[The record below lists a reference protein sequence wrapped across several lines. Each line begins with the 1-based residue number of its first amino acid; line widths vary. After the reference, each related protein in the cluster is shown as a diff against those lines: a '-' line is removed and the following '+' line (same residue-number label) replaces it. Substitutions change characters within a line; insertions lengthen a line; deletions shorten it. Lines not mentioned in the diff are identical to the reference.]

1 MSAEELRTARANAPP
16 PSTPLAIAKHKDPN
30 SPESKKEL
38 ALNNGPIHYLTY
50 ENATRLGLSAGEN
63 VLTALMDIF
72 NLTRDVSGGIT
83 HGRTGVIYPQRFLE
97 IFKMENESFRTAQH
111 QDAHEFFGLV
121 LNSVIRWFE
130 ENEGVAGSW
139 TPRQHEGQQQ
149 LLMAN
154 DDLSNV
160 EEHNHD
166 EGDGTQK
173 INGKANGGITQ
184 GIQDAIASAGS
195 ALGLTNSNNSMRLS
209 AVETLKSIFEGVLT
223 SETRCLTCE
232 LTSRRD
238 ETFLD
243 LSIDLSEHSSVT
255 SCLLSFS
262 AEEMLCE
269 RNKFHCDNCGGL
281 QEAEKRMKIRK
292 LPKVLTL
299 HLKRFRYTDDM
310 SRLLKVGARVTYP
323 YTLRLFNTLPEGE
336 TEGSDRLYE
345 LYAVVVHVG
354 GNAYQGHYVSV
365 IKTKEWGWLLF
376 DDEMV
381 ERVDK
386 SYVRNFFGD
395 KPGSATAYVLF
406 YQETTEEDVRR
417 EQEAE
422 GLEEVQ
428 LATKEAD
435 VSAGHVYTNGTMPG
449 GVLEQQLKEAGLV
462 RSPSLP
468 VKAHDDGLPNLDHA
482 ATSPLF
488 NTGTFSSAAPA
499 SVTSDGHSTFSKS
512 PSKSTSTSVSKA
524 TKEYKEKIRREEK
537 ERKAAAKE
545 LERKQMKANDEER
558 KEKYRTR
565 KEHEKQRR
573 DEEKNLEKALR
584 ESMKEDK
591 EKKEREEMEARQME
605 AQGAALLGTSAPASS
620 TAAVGNGNNAAAKEN
635 NFYVGSPSS
644 GSGFSFGSMK
654 LSRNKAGSR
663 SVSGKKSF
671 SGWLGRDKKDTNG
684 RIDEGSVWDDTN
696 TPPAVPEL
704 PNGVDGAR
712 GGMGSR
718 GSRPPM
724 TPKSM
729 TTDGLGG
736 AGSPSS
742 GGGSRFSFGLGKKKS
757 SLLGGNGA

>member
-1 MSAEELRTARANAPP
+1 MSGEELRTARANAPP

-63 VLTALMDIF
+63 VFAALMDIF
-72 NLTRDVSGGIT
+72 NLTLDLSGGIT

-139 TPRQHEGQQQ
+139 TPRQHGGQQQ
-149 LLMAN
+149 VLMAN
-154 DDLSNV
+154 DDVSNV

-166 EGDGTQK
+166 EGDGTEK
-173 INGKANGGITQ
+173 MNGKANGGITQ
-184 GIQDAIASAGS
+184 GIQDAIASAGN
-195 ALGLTNSNNSMRLS
+195 ALGLTNSNTSMRLS

-406 YQETTEEDVRR
+406 YQETTEEDVRL

-435 VSAGHVYTNGTMPG
+435 VAAGHVHTNGTMPG
-449 GVLEQQLKEAGLV
+449 GALEQQLKEAGLV

-468 VKAHDDGLPNLDHA
+468 DKAHDDGLPNLDHA
-482 ATSPLF
+482 STSPLF
-488 NTGTFSSAAPA
+488 NTGTFSSAAPG
-499 SVTSDGHSTFSKS
+499 SVTSDGYSTFSKS
-512 PSKSTSTSVSKA
+512 PSKSTFTSVSKA
-524 TKEYKEKIRREEK
+524 TKEYKEKIKREEK

-545 LERKQMKANDEER
+545 LERQQMKVNDEER
-558 KEKYRTR
+558 KEKYRKR
-565 KEHEKQRR
+565 KEHEKQRK
-573 DEEKNLEKALR
+573 DEGKNLEAALKL
-584 ESMKEDK
+584 SKKEDK
-591 EKKEREEMEARQME
+591 EKKEREEREARQIE
-605 AQGAALLGTSAPASS
+605 AQEAALLGTSAPA
-620 TAAVGNGNNAAAKEN
+620 AIGFGGRNGEKVKEN
-635 NFYVGSPSS
+635 NFHVGSPSS
-644 GSGFSFGSMK
+644 SNFSFGSMK
-654 LSRNKAGSR
+654 LGRNKAGSR

-671 SGWLGRDKKDTNG
+671 SGWLGRDKKDANG

-696 TPPAVPEL
+696 TPPAVPEV
-704 PNGVDGAR
+704 PNGLDGAR
-712 GGMGSR
+712 DGMGSR

-742 GGGSRFSFGLGKKKS
+742 GGGSRFSFGRKKS

>member
-1 MSAEELRTARANAPP
+1 MNGDSNNPTVKGMSAEELRTARLNAPP

-30 SPESKKEL
+30 SPESKKEM
-38 ALNNGPIHYLTY
+38 ALNNGPVLHLTY
-50 ENATRLGLSAGEN
+50 ENASRLGPDQGEN
-63 VLTALMDIF
+63 VFTALMDVF
-72 NLTRDVSGGIT
+72 NTTLKLDGGVT

-97 IFKMENESFRTAQH
+97 IFKMENEMFRSAMH

-130 ENEGVAGSW
+130 ENEG
-139 TPRQHEGQQQ
+139 TPQNHTPVTTKDVEHE
-149 LLMAN
+149 
-154 DDLSNV
+154 
-160 EEHNHD
+160 HD
-166 EGDGTQK
+166 HGDGTK
-173 INGKANGGITQ
+173 MNGNANGGIAQ
-184 GIQDAIASAGS
+184 GIRDALSTAADAIGMSSLAP
-195 ALGLTNSNNSMRLS
+195 SNPQLS

-232 LTSRRD
+232 LTSQRN

-299 HLKRFRYTDDM
+299 HLKRFTYTDDM
-310 SRLLKVGARVTYP
+310 SRLLKVGARVVYP
-323 YTLRLFNTLPEGE
+323 YTLRLFNTLPEA
-336 TEGSDRLYE
+336 EGGGGKDKLYE

-386 SYVRNFFGD
+386 SYVRNFFGE

-406 YQETTEEDVRR
+406 YQETTEEEVRR

-428 LATKEAD
+428 LATAEAG
-435 VSAGHVYTNGTMPG
+435 VSAGQIFVNGTMPG
-449 GVLEQQLKEAGLV
+449 GVLEQQLKEAGLT

-468 VKAHDDGLPNLDHA
+468 VRAVGDDGLPNLDHA

-488 NTGTFSSAAPA
+488 NTGTLSSAAGTAP
-499 SVTSDGHSTFSKS
+499 SVTSDGHSTFSASQSHSKS
-512 PSKSTSTSVSKA
+512 PSKSTSTSVSAA
-524 TKEYKEKIRREEK
+524 TREYKEKIKREEK

-545 LERKQMKANDEER
+545 AERQKLKADDRAR
-558 KEKYRTR
+558 KEMYARQ
-565 KEHEKQRR
+565 KEVERR
-573 DEEKNLEKALR
+573 AADELKAAMQASKESAKRESAIKAMAQAEEQKEQNNKLNEKN
-584 ESMKEDK
+584 S
-591 EKKEREEMEARQME
+591 
-605 AQGAALLGTSAPASS
+605 
-620 TAAVGNGNNAAAKEN
+620 KEN
-635 NFYVGSPSS
+635 FSAGSPSI
-644 GSGFSFGSMK
+644 GGGLFGSMK
-654 LSRNKAGSR
+654 GLSRNRVGSR

-671 SGWLGRDKKDTNG
+671 TGWLGKDKTTLDGK
-684 RIDEGSVWDDTN
+684 IDEGSAWDDTK
-696 TPPAVPEL
+696 TPPAVPDI
-704 PNGVDGAR
+704 PNTEGAR
-712 GGMGSR
+712 DGS
-718 GSRPPM
+718 GSGRPPM
-724 TPKSM
+724 TPKSKTM
-729 TTDGLGG
+729 DGLSGNG
-736 AGSPSS
+736 NGSPSQ
-742 GGGSRFSFGLGKKKS
+742 GGGSRFSFGLGRKKS
-757 SLLGGNGA
+757 SLLGSNGG

>member
-50 ENATRLGLSAGEN
+50 ENASRLGLSHGEN
-63 VLTALMDIF
+63 VFTALMDIF
-72 NLTRDVSGGIT
+72 NTTLDLSGGIT

-130 ENEGVAGSW
+130 ENEGVAETW
-139 TPRQHEGQQQ
+139 TPRQHGGQQQ
-149 LLMAN
+149 VLMSN
-154 DDLSNV
+154 DDLSTA
-160 EEHNHD
+160 EEEQRHD
-166 EGDGTQK
+166 NGDRTEK
-173 INGKANGGITQ
+173 MNGNANGGITQ
-184 GIQDAIASAGS
+184 GIQDAIAAASNAI
-195 ALGLTNSNNSMRLS
+195 GLTNSNNTSNALRLS

-281 QEAEKRMKIRK
+281 QEAEKRMKIKK

-468 VKAHDDGLPNLDHA
+468 VKDIGHDGLPNLDHA

-488 NTGTFSSAAPA
+488 NTGTFSSAAPG

-512 PSKSTSTSVSKA
+512 PSKSISTSVSKA
-524 TKEYKEKIRREEK
+524 TKE
-537 ERKAAAKE
+537 
-545 LERKQMKANDEER
+545 
-558 KEKYRTR
+558 
-565 KEHEKQRR
+565 
-573 DEEKNLEKALR
+573 
-584 ESMKEDK
+584 
-591 EKKEREEMEARQME
+591 
-605 AQGAALLGTSAPASS
+605 
-620 TAAVGNGNNAAAKEN
+620 
-635 NFYVGSPSS
+635 
-644 GSGFSFGSMK
+644 
-654 LSRNKAGSR
+654 
-663 SVSGKKSF
+663 
-671 SGWLGRDKKDTNG
+671 
-684 RIDEGSVWDDTN
+684 
-696 TPPAVPEL
+696 
-704 PNGVDGAR
+704 
-712 GGMGSR
+712 
-718 GSRPPM
+718 
-724 TPKSM
+724 
-729 TTDGLGG
+729 
-736 AGSPSS
+736 
-742 GGGSRFSFGLGKKKS
+742 
-757 SLLGGNGA
+757 